1 MTAGAV
7 LAASQW
13 TDPGGPEAAAVI
25 LAFLGEVGIAVE
37 SAPVGEALL
46 GGIAI
51 AGGRI
56 RVDPAIPVP
65 PGDLLHEAGHL
76 AVVEPDRRMT
86 MDDPGNDPGEEMAA
100 LAWSAAAAKACGL
113 PLAVVFH
120 PHGYLGGGEALATA
134 YARATGPGIPMLAW
148 FGMTAEPC
156 RAAESDLA
164 AFPAMARWL
173 R

>member
-1 MTAGAV
+1 MTAATV
-7 LAASQW
+7 LTQSQW
-13 TDPGGPEAAAVI
+13 IEPGGAEAAAVI

-37 SAPVGEALL
+37 NAPVGQALL
-46 GGIAI
+46 SGITI
-51 AGGRI
+51 SGGRI

-76 AVVEPDRRMT
+76 AVVEADRRST
-86 MDDPGNDPGEEMAA
+86 MDDPGDDPGEEMAA
-100 LAWSAAAAKACGL
+100 LAWSAAAASACGL
-113 PLAVVFH
+113 PLEVVFH
-120 PHGYLGGGEALATA
+120 PHGYLGGAAALATA
-134 YARATGPGIPMLAW
+134 FARATGPGIPMLAW

-164 AFPAMARWL
+164 PYPAMARWL